1 MSTQPLP
8 NNSWETSVHAIVH
21 AVGALALVVTA
32 PWAVAANAPVD
43 LMKDE
48 DATKKSIF
56 DDPLTGIV
64 INRTV
69 TVLGN
74 DFYQYFATAW
84 REKDGDNKF
93 SIAVYERPSARFGS
107 EIWITFRQDR
117 VFHTFLSPARQAA
130 RAVSQKAVEITYK
143 NITDN
148 EVQRML
154 YQGEDLGK
162 EEL

>member
-1 MSTQPLP
+1 
-8 NNSWETSVHAIVH
+8 
-21 AVGALALVVTA
+21 VGALALVVMTFGA
-32 PWAVAANAPVD
+32 LAANTPVD
-43 LMKDE
+43 LIKDE
-48 DATKKSIF
+48 DSARKSIF
-56 DDPLTGIV
+56 DDPLSGIV

-84 REKDGDNKF
+84 REKDGDNRF

-107 EIWITFRQDR
+107 EIWVTFRQDR

-130 RAVSQKAVEITYK
+130 RKVSQQAVEITYK